1 MPRKV
6 EDKTTTPVFEAHRCI
21 HSDCIAVDD
30 YAHESGLKM
39 LSNDAVAIAQK
50 FKVRMALL
58 GTWPA
63 PVDDGTFF
71 IHST

>member
-39 LSNDAVAIAQK
+39 LSNDAVVI
-50 FKVRMALL
+50 V
-58 GTWPA
+58 T
-63 PVDDGTFF
+63 VE
-71 IHST
+71 